1 MPYGLPL
8 RTLLDH
14 AEVQAGQGVL
24 IGGYFGTWLSPEV
37 ARSVTLSRSRTGGG
51 GRVARMR
58 GRRRAPQDACPLM
71 ELARVTRW
79 LAGES
84 AGQCGPCMFGLPA
97 IAGAVEE
104 LAAGGRPRESLA
116 ALSRWLPMVDKRGGC
131 KLPDGVVR
139 FVSSG
144 LQVFADHVAEHQ
156 RHACRHAGA
165 APVLPVPVR
174 PGPWR

>member
-1 MPYGLPL
+1 MAADG
-8 RTLLDH
+8 RFHT
-14 AEVQAGQGVL
+14 
-24 IGGYFGTWLSPEV
+24 
-37 ARSVTLSRSRTGGG
+37 RS
-51 GRVARMR
+51 
-58 GRRRAPQDACPLM
+58 
-71 ELARVTRW
+71 
-79 LAGES
+79 
-84 AGQCGPCMFGLPA
+84 
-97 IAGAVEE
+97 AGAVFKGT
-104 LAAGGRPRESLA
+104 LRGTLGG
-116 ALSRWLPMVDKRGGC
+116 KRGGC